1 MVTAA
6 MIDQAEATRIVGSVP
21 DPEMPFL
28 SLTDLGVVRDVAVEG
43 TSVVVTITPTY
54 AGCPAMK
61 TIRDDIERTLADHG
75 AADVRIETRLQ
86 PAWSTD
92 WISDAG
98 RAALAAQGYSTPGS
112 APSMPA
118 GPIPL
123 TLIPRP
129 RQLQC
134 PRCGSAQIT
143 QISEF
148 GATLCK
154 AAYQCRDCREPFEH
168 IKEI

>member
-1 MVTAA
+1 MVTATLPRV
-6 MIDQAEATRIVGSVP
+6 DEATRIVGSVP

-28 SLTDLGVVRDVAVEG
+28 SLTDLGVIRDVTVDG
-43 TSVVVTITPTY
+43 TGVVVIITPTY

-61 TIRDDIERTLADHG
+61 TIRDDIERTLGEHG
-75 AADVRIETRLQ
+75 FNDVRIETRLS

-92 WISDAG
+92 WITADG
-98 RAALAAQGYSTPGS
+98 RTALSAHGYSTPGP
-112 APSMPA
+112 APVAPT
-118 GPIPL
+118 GPVPL
-123 TLIPRP
+123 TLIARP
-129 RQLQC
+129 RELHC
-134 PRCGSAQIT
+134 PRCDSTALD